1 MEASGPRACR
11 VNRKEPSEV
20 AATKSLIARAKAGKD
35 SGSKLE
41 ARNLKI
47 ETTTNDK
54 RPNVSNNLES
64 ELEFWV
70 LIFPIISI
78 LKLFRIS
85 IFETSNLA
93 GKADSN
99 YL

>member
-35 SGSKLE
+35 PGSKLA
-41 ARNLKI
+41 ARNLKL

-54 RPNVSNNLES
+54 RPNVSNNLDPNLSFGLDISSNFNFQIVS
-64 ELEFWV
+64 EFDIRNFEFG
-70 LIFPIISI
+70 
-78 LKLFRIS
+78 RQ
-85 IFETSNLA
+85 
-93 GKADSN
+93 G
-99 YL
+99 